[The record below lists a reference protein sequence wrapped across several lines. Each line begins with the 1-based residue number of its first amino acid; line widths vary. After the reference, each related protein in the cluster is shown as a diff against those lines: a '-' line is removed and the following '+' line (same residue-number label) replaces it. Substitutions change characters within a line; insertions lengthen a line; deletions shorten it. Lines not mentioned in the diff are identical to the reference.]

1 MPIRLTLTSNGC
13 DLERGRGQQH
23 VGRKA
28 LRDRNRCR
36 SAKGQGK
43 TCMVNAKLRESQTWY
58 LRRGRDAQRLMR
70 QRRERRSIRNTGV
83 DGSRGSMKLGF
94 DPVARTTPHRGAKGR
109 TGHLFTSDLCNSVNT
124 GSPKRAGFIRP
135 ARRRSRHISQ
145 MPGVMPGTATH
156 GWTAMRETDLA
167 TSRGIASDRV
177 KGGVTAEVCNFMT
190 TRGVAPRRR

>member
-43 TCMVNAKLRESQTWY
+43 TCMVNAKLRKSQTWY

-70 QRRERRSIRNTGV
+70 QRRARRSIRNTGV
-83 DGSRGSMKLGF
+83 AGSRRSMKLGF
-94 DPVARTTPHRGAKGR
+94 DPVARTTPHRGGQ
-109 TGHLFTSDLCNSVNT
+109 
-124 GSPKRAGFIRP
+124 
-135 ARRRSRHISQ
+135 RSN
-145 MPGVMPGTATH
+145 GTPVH
-156 GWTAMRETDLA
+156 
-167 TSRGIASDRV
+167 V
-177 KGGVTAEVCNFMT
+177 
-190 TRGVAPRRR
+190 